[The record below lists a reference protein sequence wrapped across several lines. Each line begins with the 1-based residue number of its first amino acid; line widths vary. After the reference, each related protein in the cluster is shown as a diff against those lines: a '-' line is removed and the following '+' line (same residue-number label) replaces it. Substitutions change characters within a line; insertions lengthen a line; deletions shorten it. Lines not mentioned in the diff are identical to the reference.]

1 MTQTA
6 KTPATE
12 KTAET
17 PVPPPPLG
25 RSMVDTKAMKGAAAV
40 NLALSAVWADH
51 ARNPRQ
57 ETDADADADLLAS
70 IRERARIIEP
80 ICVVAHKNPKGPAE
94 YRVTK
99 GYRRFRAAVAL
110 KMTKIPCV
118 IETQKTGEQEFEE
131 AVEEN
136 EKRANFSVWD
146 RVSSIGF
153 LYREGR
159 TPEDIGRV
167 LANGGVNVAKST
179 VYLYA
184 QVARGLDTGVRREMS
199 KLPASADLWKFACAL
214 TKKSGDF
221 VSKEGLPKS
230 KEQVEAWAKWRKDW
244 EEENREKTA
253 EEKEAAKKEKAKKVK
268 WCVKADEAGIAM
280 YRRAKAMAKAGGK
293 EGAQGE
299 LLLATLGYL
308 LGMPTSMGGKECD
321 PPEWYAP
328 KKAED
333 LRRGRGGVRK

>member
-1 MTQTA
+1 MTQTQ
-6 KTPATE
+6 TNGTE
-12 KTAET
+12 KKNEKTE
-17 PVPPPPLG
+17 PLPPPPLA
-25 RSMVDTKAMKGAAAV
+25 RSVVDTKAMKGAAAV
-40 NLALSAVWADH
+40 NLPLSAVWADH

-99 GYRRFRAAVAL
+99 GYRRYRAAVAL
-110 KMTKIPCV
+110 KMAEIPCV
-118 IETQKTGEQEFEE
+118 IEVMKTGEQEFEE
-131 AVEEN
+131 AIEEN
-136 EKRANFSVWD
+136 EKRSNFSIWD

-153 LYREGR
+153 LNRDGR

-167 LANGGVNVAKST
+167 LANGGVSVAKST
-179 VYLYA
+179 VYLYS
-184 QVARGLDTGVRREMS
+184 QVAKGLDAGVRKEMS
-199 KLPASADLWKFACAL
+199 RLPASADLWKFACLL
-214 TKKSGDF
+214 TKKSGDY
-221 VSKEGLPKS
+221 VTKDGLPKS
-230 KEQVEAWAKWRKDW
+230 KEQVEAWAKWRADW
-244 EEENREKTA
+244 EEKTREKSD

-268 WCVKADEAGIAM
+268 WHVKADEAGIAM

-299 LLLATLGYL
+299 LLVATLGYL
-308 LGMPTSMGGKECD
+308 LGQPTTMGSKECEA
-321 PPEWYAP
+321 PEWYAP

-333 LRRGRGGVRK
+333 